1 MIGKRLAEVRK
12 YNGDTQADLARK
24 MFVNAN
30 TKSSPS
36 HEMLVKICQLYGVS
50 ADYLLGLTRADPGQ
64 AKRTRERLTKEE
76 LAEVQNY
83 SEYLLWRRTHGGDR
97 MGG

>member
-1 MIGKRLAEVRK
+1 
-12 YNGDTQADLARK
+12 

-30 TKSSPS
+30 TVASWEQEKSSPS